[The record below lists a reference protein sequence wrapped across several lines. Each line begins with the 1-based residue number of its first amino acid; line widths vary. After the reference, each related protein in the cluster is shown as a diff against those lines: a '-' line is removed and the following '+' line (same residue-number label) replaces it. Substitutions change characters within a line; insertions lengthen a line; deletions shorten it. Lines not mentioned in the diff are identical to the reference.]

1 MGPRP
6 VVGPPLELLVVL
18 LQALSTRAKAPS
30 NAMGASFLRFFISC
44 SPLRDGTDNL
54 WPHGAAMLL
63 ATLRRTGP
71 LVTVS
76 PRVYTKSLPR
86 TAACNPLRGRPLGPA
101 PLMHGALHLDAW
113 SEPCSRRQVSLSRP
127 RRLYRPKAMDNRK
140 DVPLGL
146 PTPVTSS
153 YPGRVKIVPVWL
165 KVRSD

>member
-101 PLMHGALHLDAW
+101 PPHAW
-113 SEPCSRRQVSLSRP
+113 GLASGCLVGTLLS
-127 RRLYRPKAMDNRK
+127 AS
-140 DVPLGL
+140 GITESSASAL
-146 PTPVTSS
+146 PTKSHGQQEGRAVGAADACHIVV
-153 YPGRVKIVPVWL
+153 PGSGEDRASLVKGT
-165 KVRSD
+165 